1 MRQDIQAYHLGGMG
15 CGNGVIAV
23 GLVRDLLQAHP
34 NANVVFVPCEIVTYA
49 YYPGFHARY
58 CVANCIFRMGAA
70 AALMS
75 NKRSDARRAKYRLLH
90 AERRHTGQNDEAYG
104 AVRWGPDP
112 DGVNGLYLSRAI
124 VQHAGD
130 ALEGCLK
137 AVTPKILT
145 WSQLGQGAANLL
157 ARAVYPRLGWE
168 KPKSYQPDFTQCVQ
182 HFSIH
187 AGGYAVLKGIQAG
200 MKLPPKEMIPSFA
213 ALRDYGNTS
222 SSTTWYIMGYIESC
236 RKVKKGD
243 VTLQIGMGSGM
254 KAGVAVWKAM
264 RDIGDVHPAWQHL
277 SGCPLTEADLPR
289 AIDEDDMLMRPS
301 KPKPANPT
309 GGGKF
314 SDAATARV
322 SMAAADGGVALRR
335 SGAAGHGAAA
345 AAPPPAP
352 APVTP
357 PPATRTSSRRTRAA
371 A

>member
-1 MRQDIQAYHLGGMG
+1 MRQDVQAYHLGGMG
-15 CGNGVIAV
+15 CGNGVIAI

-34 NANVVFVPCEIVTYA
+34 NANVIFVPCEITTYA
-49 YYPGFHARY
+49 YYTGFHARY

-70 AALMS
+70 AALLS
-75 NKRSDARRAKYRLLH
+75 NKRSDARRAKYRLLY

-124 VQHAGD
+124 VNHAGD

-145 WSQLGQGAANLL
+145 WSQLGSGAANML
-157 ARAVYPRLGWE
+157 ARSVYPKLGWQ

-182 HFSIH
+182 HFAIH

-236 RKVKKGD
+236 RGVKKGD

-264 RDIGDVHPAWQHL
+264 RSINDVHSAWRHL
-277 SGCPLTEADLPR
+277 AGNPLTEADLPR
-289 AIDEDDMLMRPS
+289 AIEEDDLL
-301 KPKPANPT
+301 KPKPKPTNPA

-314 SDAATARV
+314 EDATTNGA
-322 SMAAADGGVALRR
+322 GG
-335 SGAAGHGAAA
+335 SKKGAAA
-345 AAPPPAP
+345 SPAP
-352 APVTP
+352 A
-357 PPATRTSSRRTRAA
+357 TRASARRTRGAA
-371 A
+371 